1 MRKLTLLIAVCI
13 TGAAAAVSAELYL
26 RAPDVLPGTLPEMR
40 TTEYWFQKMS
50 KPDEVILS
58 PAEIERMNQAYET
71 FIRTP
76 NPFQGEQKERV
87 PNLSYW
93 WPGHVNYVPD
103 LKTMPPKAIA
113 DTARAKIR
121 IEINYMRGKP
131 FGNAQALEYRPA
143 DLDRFEREM
152 ALEKVPDAITPKSA
166 IAVRCARLRNV
177 PSFYPMEQ
185 GVTENGKTRWD
196 QWNISIVKIGMPV
209 TALHS
214 SHTGEYQF
222 ILCEEGYGWI
232 RSEDIAF
239 GSEKA
244 IQDFAKAHDFV
255 VCTGDRVQF
264 YGDES
269 CTAAAGF
276 FRMGDCLPLE
286 SKSNPRRIKVPM
298 RKINGDFYTET
309 AWLAKDSETHVGWL
323 PYTRRNVVTAAFRLL
338 DNHYDWTGAWFGR
351 QHETTYRDIFAVFG
365 FRLPWHGGLFTF
377 FGKNTEVMR
386 SNIGKE
392 NQYKEILRHEPFI
405 TIQSCGGHAQLLLG
419 EYNGMPIVFDQHGYG
434 YKDESGKELEIRRC
448 CIGDMRQPS
457 YFLTRNVT
465 FLELK

>member
-1 MRKLTLLIAVCI
+1 MKKLPCLLVLGMVGV
-13 TGAAAAVSAELYL
+13 TVAVSAELYR

-40 TTEYWFQKMS
+40 TTEYWIQKMA
-50 KPDEVILS
+50 KPDEVILT
-58 PAEIERMNQAYET
+58 PDAIERMNQAYEK

-76 NPFQGEQKERV
+76 DPFQGQPKERV
-87 PNLSYW
+87 PSLSYW

-103 LKTMPPKAIA
+103 LKAVTPQALA
-113 DTARAKIR
+113 DTVRAKIK
-121 IEINYMRGKP
+121 IEIDFMRSKP
-131 FGNAQALEYRPA
+131 FGNILAVEYRKE
-143 DLDRFEREM
+143 DLNRFEREM
-152 ALEKVPDAITPKSA
+152 AFDTVSNSVKPRAGIS
-166 IAVRCARLRNV
+166 VRCTRLRNV

-196 QWNISIVKIGMPV
+196 QWNIAIVKIAMPLTV
-209 TALHS
+209 LHAS
-214 SHTGEYQF
+214 RSGEYQF
-222 ILCEEGYGWI
+222 VLCDEGWGWV

-244 IQDFAKAHDFV
+244 IQNFSKASDFV

-269 CTAAAGF
+269 CTLASGF
-276 FRMGDCLPLE
+276 FRMGDCLPLA
-286 SKSNPRRIKVPM
+286 SKSNPRLVKIPM
-298 RKINGDFYTET
+298 RKANGDFYTEN
-309 AWLAKDSETHVGWL
+309 AWLAKDSATHVGWL
-323 PYTRRNVVTAAFRLL
+323 PYTRRNVVLTAFNLL
-338 DNHYDWTGAWFGR
+338 DNHYDWSGAWFGR
-351 QHETTYRDIFAVFG
+351 QHENTYRDIFAVFG

-405 TIQSCGGHAQLLLG
+405 TLQSCGGHAQLLLG

-434 YKDESGKELEIRRC
+434 YKDENGQELEIRRC
-448 CIGDMRQPS
+448 CIGDMRQPA